1 MNAPGMECVR
11 LVRVDDRLIHGQVM
25 TSWVKQTAANKI
37 MVVDDEVASND
48 LMKTVLKGV
57 TPADVKLGIFSVQKA
72 VDRLIKGLKPTD
84 RVIILV
90 KTPVTVWRMQ
100 QAGIDFPSLCV
111 GGIGMRADRT
121 TLYQNI
127 ACSEEEREAL
137 RGLIAAGCDVTIQI
151 VADDSKISVAKI
163 LEKEQH

>member
-1 MNAPGMECVR
+1 MECVR

-111 GGIGMRADRT
+111 GGIGMRADRS